1 VLPVT
6 FDPAKNAAN
15 RAKHGMDLADASD
28 FDFNT
33 AIIEEDRD
41 VRHEWRL
48 QATGWCGG
56 RLRFLVFVPHDEGD
70 GIHAIS
76 LRPLTR
82 KEARRYAERIGSDA
96 RRA

>member
-15 RAKHGMDLADASD
+15 RAKHGMDFADGSE
-28 FDFNT
+28 FDLNT
-33 AIIEEDRD
+33 AIVEQDRD

-48 QATGWCGG
+48 QATGWCSG
-56 RLRFLVFVPHDEGD
+56 RLPFLVFVPHEEGE

-76 LRPLTR
+76 LHPCTR
-82 KEARRYAERIGSDA
+82 KEARRYAGRVGSDPGGA
-96 RRA
+96 